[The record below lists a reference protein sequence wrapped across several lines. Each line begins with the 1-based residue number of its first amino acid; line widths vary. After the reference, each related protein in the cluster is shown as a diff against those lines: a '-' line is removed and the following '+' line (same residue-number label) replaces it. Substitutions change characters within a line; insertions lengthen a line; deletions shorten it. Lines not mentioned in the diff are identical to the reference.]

1 MSIMEEHPQVTALN
15 ISRQRLCDLLQIRG
29 DADDSSSLITT
40 CRTLVETID
49 EVMSLLKPSSHENS
63 SEFAKTYDSFIA
75 NNRDAGLE
83 SDLANMLDELQREA
97 TNAIMFLED
106 VDATIGSTYT
116 FLANDTAGQHGLL
129 VSQKSEH
136 DKLLAKKQELEA
148 TAGDDKV
155 QLKRLDNDIALCSR
169 DVERLEEQAGRSA
182 ECLRKLP
189 SVSASDICS
198 DSTFELTSQRIS
210 SASHLISALQAS
222 PLKVIDE
229 GSDYIV
235 YEYTLGGSRN
245 TVRVRDSGSGGLSF
259 HLEPSN
265 PKAEKYLMEHLRDC
279 KSRIQITAILQE
291 SLSLP

>member
-1 MSIMEEHPQVTALN
+1 
-15 ISRQRLCDLLQIRG
+15 
-29 DADDSSSLITT
+29 
-40 CRTLVETID
+40 
-49 EVMSLLKPSSHENS
+49 
-63 SEFAKTYDSFIA
+63 
-75 NNRDAGLE
+75 
-83 SDLANMLDELQREA
+83 MLDELQREA

-198 DSTFELTSQRIS
+198 DSTFELTSQRWVTMFHGLASCSIS